1 MAFPSTLMRP
11 HLLECQDCGVIQ
23 QLPAMPPD
31 ARAGCL
37 RCDALLRHTRSDP
50 FTPPLALNVT
60 ALVLF
65 LIGAVFTLMS
75 VSTGGQSR
83 DATLLTGPEQLR
95 GFGLWELSLVV
106 LATTIVAPFARIV
119 CMILV
124 LAGLRLP
131 RRPPGIRMIF
141 AWVEHLRPWSMLEIF
156 LLGLFVAFVRLSDLA
171 HIDLGPA
178 IVALAALTAA
188 MLAADMLLDPH
199 AVWEALD
206 AQTPRRPSRARPPPP
221 PGARRIGCDTCG
233 LVTRGREGG
242 KCARCGFALHHRK
255 PGGLGRVWALVIAS
269 VVLYV
274 PANTWPILTV
284 VRFGSGEPS
293 TILRGVRELLEAG
306 MWPLALL
313 VFFASVAVPVLK
325 LAGLIALLLTTHA
338 RLQGRPRDRTVL
350 YRVVDSVGRWSMI
363 DIFMESILV
372 ALVQFGFV
380 ITVVPGVG
388 AIAFSAVVI
397 LTMFAAR
404 AFDPRLIWDRA
415 FRPAPSGAAP
425 VPAGRTQAVQGPVV
439 QEPVVQGPVTRGQG
453 GQGQEDTDGM
463 VASPVRRTTETRPA

>member
-1 MAFPSTLMRP
+1 MAFPPHLTRP
-11 HLLECQDCGVIQ
+11 HLLECHDCGAIQ

-37 RCDALLRHTRSDP
+37 RCDALLRHTRADP
-50 FTPPLALNVT
+50 FTAPLALNVT

-65 LIGAVFTLMS
+65 LVGAVFTLMS
-75 VSTGGQSR
+75 VSTGGQTR
-83 DATLLTGPEQLR
+83 DAGLLTGPARLS

-106 LATTIVAPFARIV
+106 LATTVAAPLARIL
-119 CMILV
+119 CMIAV
-124 LAGLRLP
+124 LTGLRLP
-131 RRPPGIRMIF
+131 HRPPGIRMIF
-141 AWVEHLRPWSMLEIF
+141 AWVEHLRPWSMMEIF

-188 MLAADMLLDPH
+188 MLAADLLLDPH

-206 AQTPRRPSRARPPPP
+206 AQKPRRPPRRSRPLAALGIRTQ
-221 PGARRIGCDTCG
+221 RIGCDTCG
-233 LVTRGREGG
+233 LVTRGREGRG
-242 KCARCGFALHHRK
+242 CPRCGFTLHHRK
-255 PGGLGRVWALVIAS
+255 PGGLGRVWALVIAAL
-269 VVLYV
+269 VLYI

-284 VRFGSGEPS
+284 LRFGAGEPS
-293 TILRGVRELLEAG
+293 TILRGVRELIEAR

-325 LAGLIALLLTTHA
+325 LAGLIALLVTTHA
-338 RLQGRPRDRTVL
+338 RVQGRPRDRTVL

-372 ALVQFGFV
+372 ALVQFGSV
-380 ITVVPGVG
+380 MIVVPGAG

-415 FRPAPSGAAP
+415 VRTPLPD
-425 VPAGRTQAVQGPVV
+425 VPEVASTAVVPRASSLAVSAVAVQG
-439 QEPVVQGPVTRGQG
+439 EAVQGGMTQG
-453 GQGQEDTDGM
+453 GMKQGGEIN
-463 VASPVRRTTETRPA
+463 PA